1 MNITKMNKSTP
12 MHIVL
17 DLDNTLIYS
26 IPYRK
31 SYPEWIDKFH
41 THKMMS
47 AGCPHEDF
55 LVLERPFLR
64 PFLKWLF
71 SHFNVSVW
79 SAGTPDYVDYIVKHI
94 ITPPG
99 SGRKLDKV
107 FTSNDCDR
115 SVHDFGGVSL
125 KRLDML
131 FKTYPKLYSKN
142 NTIIVDDLKCVVT
155 DQPENAI
162 RIIKFLDKEK
172 FVEDT
177 KLLELKEK
185 LQYLLK
191 VPEIGNEKVQV
202 LLAKSKKSPKK
213 ASSDKPRLK

>member
-1 MNITKMNKSTP
+1 MNLNKMSKP
-12 MHIVL
+12 APLHIVL

-31 SYPEWIDKFH
+31 SYPEWIKKFH

-47 AGCPHEDF
+47 AGAAHEDF

-64 PFLKWLF
+64 LFLKWLF
-71 SHFNVSVW
+71 THFNVSVW

-99 SGRKLDKV
+99 SGRKLHKV
-107 FTSNDCDR
+107 FTSNDCDK
-115 SVHDFGGVSL
+115 SVNDFGGVSL

-131 FKTYPKLYSKN
+131 YKTYPKLYSKN

-177 KLLELKEK
+177 KLLELIEK
-185 LQYLLK
+185 LKCLVK
-191 VPEIGNEKVQV
+191 SPEIGNEPVQV

-213 ASSDKPRLK
+213 GSQPRKSV